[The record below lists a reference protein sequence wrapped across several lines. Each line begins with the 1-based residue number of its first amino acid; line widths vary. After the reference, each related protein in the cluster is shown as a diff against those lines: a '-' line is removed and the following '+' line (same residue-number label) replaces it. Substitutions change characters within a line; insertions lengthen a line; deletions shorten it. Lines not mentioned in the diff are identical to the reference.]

1 MKEQTL
7 HVVSALSYS
16 ITLKCAFNKMGVA
29 DKIRSEG
36 ILR

>member
-16 ITLKCAFNKMGVA
+16 ITLKRAFNKMGVA
-29 DKIRSEG
+29 DKIRRKG
-36 ILR
+36 LLR